1 MKAALAKQYGP
12 PEVLSLGE
20 VPTPQPKPNEVLIKI
35 EAAAVNSADWR
46 LRKAD
51 PWMVRLFFGL
61 TRPKHPI
68 LGGVIAGEI
77 VAKGDQV
84 KRFSVGDKIYGSLGM
99 SMGGYAE
106 YATLK
111 EDGIIVKRPKALSAV
126 EAAGIPFGAMTAWHF
141 LQKAKAGP
149 NDAVLIYGAS
159 GAVGSA
165 AVQMAKYLGAEV
177 TAICST
183 ANVDWVKA
191 LGADTVID
199 YTTTPPKDL
208 PGRYDVI
215 FETVNKTDLKVL
227 STKLLPKGR
236 LIIGAGGVKEAL
248 QAPFLSRNNRKVI
261 AGVAKETLDDMDTI
275 SQLIEA
281 GHLRPVIDKVYP
293 LDEIVAAHSYVEQ
306 GHKKGNVVI
315 RILK

>member
-12 PEVLSLGE
+12 PEVLVLGE
-20 VPTPQPKPNEVLIKI
+20 APTPQPKPNEVQIKI
-35 EAAAVNSADWR
+35 EATAVNSADWR
-46 LRKAD
+46 LRKAE
-51 PWMVRLFFGL
+51 PWMVRLFFGF
-61 TRPKHPI
+61 TKPKHPI

-77 VAKGDQV
+77 SAVGEKV
-84 KRFSVGDKIYGSLGM
+84 NRFTVGDKIYGSLGM

-106 YATLK
+106 YVTLK
-111 EDGIIVKRPKALSAV
+111 EDGIIVKRPDTLSPA
-126 EAAGIPFGAMTAWHF
+126 EAAGLPFGAMTAWHF
-141 LQKAKAGP
+141 LQKAKVGP
-149 NDAVLIYGAS
+149 KDAVLIYGAS
-159 GAVGSA
+159 GAVGTA

-177 TAICST
+177 TAVCSS

-227 STKLLPKGR
+227 CTKLLPKGR

-248 QAPFLSRNNRKVI
+248 QAPFISRKNRKVI
-261 AGVAKETLDDMDTI
+261 AGVAKETIDYMDTI
-275 SQLIEA
+275 SQLVEA

-293 LDEIVAAHSYVEQ
+293 LDEIVAAHTYVEQ

-315 RILK
+315 TIPV